1 MSKHVRFSCFSCWIS
16 QFVIIKITQ
25 ECPYKA
31 FCPSE
36 NFVLN
41 IATFTIYLISKC
53 IWNVSLIYLFSDC
66 YFKLLYLF
74 LGLKY
79 FFYRIESDII
89 LDQFITLL
97 FQFYWLS
104 FTFSND
110 SINRLDSHLELYPRH
125 LALTLFSELDC
136 QLSVT
141 GLL

>member
-31 FCPSE
+31 FALLKFCSQYRYFYNLL
-36 NFVLN
+36 NF
-41 IATFTIYLISKC
+41 SKC

-66 YFKLLYLF
+66 YFKHLYLF